1 MGKGVLRMKKN
12 SDVILKTILVIS
24 TMLLMLVF
32 PSCKKGDW
40 KPGMPLAK
48 EKVKVGVIHISD
60 PFSESSGYAYAH
72 QLGIEEMKQN
82 LGLADNQL
90 LYKTNVVDENPLNV
104 ESAIRELIA
113 QGANII
119 FATSWGY
126 MDACEKLAKEFPS
139 VVFAHASGNKRNDTN
154 FTNYFGRAYQPKY
167 LSGIVAGM
175 QTKTGKIG
183 FVTPWGTENSEVSCH
198 LNAFALGV
206 EKVNPQAKI
215 YIKVTYSWFD
225 PMGEAVAARALIA
238 EGCDVI
244 SQDVDSP
251 VPQIEAEK
259 AGVWG
264 IGYNTDMRADAPN
277 VVLTSVLWHWGT
289 YYSVL
294 VQSVMD
300 GTFTTTPYF
309 GSLKDGIVELSP
321 LNQSISWDQETIR
334 ILAQERRRI
343 ESGAFDVFT
352 GVMET
357 NDGRQ
362 IGREGENLPDETIHS
377 GINWF
382 YRTVIEL

>member
-1 MGKGVLRMKKN
+1 MKN
-12 SDVILKTILVIS
+12 ILLFFM
-24 TMLLMLVF
+24 MLLAVTLS
-32 PSCKKGDW
+32 SCRKDSW

-48 EKVKVGVIHISD
+48 EKVKVGVVHISD

-72 QLGIEEMKQN
+72 QLGIEKMKRDI
-82 LGLADNQL
+82 GLEDNQL
-90 LYKTNVVDENPLNV
+90 LYKTHVEDANPMDV
-104 ESAIRELIA
+104 ESAIRELVA

-126 MDACEKLAKEFPS
+126 MDACEKLAGEFPS
-139 VVFAHASGNKRNDTN
+139 VVFAHASGYKRNSTN

-183 FVTPWGTENSEVSCH
+183 FVTPWGAENSEVTCH

-206 EKVNPQAKI
+206 ERVNPQARV
-215 YIKVTYSWFD
+215 YIKITNSWFD

-244 SQDVDSP
+244 SQDVDPP

-264 IGYNTDMRADAPN
+264 IGYNTDMRSDAPS
-277 VVLTSVLWHWGT
+277 VELTSVLWHWGA
-289 YYSVL
+289 YYAALVRSVI
-294 VQSVMD
+294 D
-300 GTFTTTPYF
+300 GTFNTTPYF
-309 GSLKDGIVELSP
+309 GSLKDGIVGLSP
-321 LNQSISWDQETIR
+321 LNENVSWEPVMFSV
-334 ILAQERRRI
+334 LEREMRRI
-343 ESGAFDVFT
+343 ESGAFDVFS

-357 NDGRQ
+357 NDGKF
-362 IGREGENLPDETIHS
+362 IGKEGENLPDETIHS

-382 YRTVIEL
+382 YRTVIDL